1 MDPYQVLEIA
11 PGATREEIEAAYKR
25 LARIY
30 HPDRHTSQSASA
42 QQRAVIR
49 MRELNEA
56 RDLLRKGGYR
66 WDSYEAP
73 KGNGQTSYPSGFPR
87 SEPYYDPRSRLE
99 FNRRVRRGVAF
110 WVLLGIVIASVGVYL
125 SSPPRLYVRS
135 DRLAL
140 GECFVSPGS
149 KLGGRAPFREG
160 HEEVRVTDC
169 HQPHEGQVYAVIE
182 HPAPRTSD
190 FPGSSEIMEYG
201 LSSCALNFE
210 KNIST
215 SISSSVLSI
224 GVYSPDVS
232 AWRVSRNRALT
243 CFVWSYQ
250 GPLNR
255 SVTG

>member
-30 HPDRHTSQSASA
+30 HPDRHASQDASA

-66 WDSYEAP
+66 WDVYEAP
-73 KGNGQTSYPSGFPR
+73 RDNGQTSYPSGFPR

-99 FNRRVRRGVAF
+99 FNRRIRRGVAF
-110 WVLLGIVIASVGVYL
+110 WVLLGMVIASVAVYL

-149 KLGGRAPFREG
+149 RPGGRAPFREG

-169 HQPHEGQVYAVIE
+169 HQPHEGQVYASVE
-182 HPAPRTSD
+182 HPAGRTTD
-190 FPGSSEIMEYG
+190 FPGTAELSDFG
-201 LSSCALNFE
+201 LSHCAAGFE
-210 KNIST
+210 DGVNT
-215 SISSSVLSI
+215 SSSGPVLLV

-232 AWRVSRNRALT
+232 AWRVGKNRT
-243 CFVWSYQ
+243 FSCFVWSYA
-250 GPLNR
+250 GALDR
-255 SVTG
+255 SVTR